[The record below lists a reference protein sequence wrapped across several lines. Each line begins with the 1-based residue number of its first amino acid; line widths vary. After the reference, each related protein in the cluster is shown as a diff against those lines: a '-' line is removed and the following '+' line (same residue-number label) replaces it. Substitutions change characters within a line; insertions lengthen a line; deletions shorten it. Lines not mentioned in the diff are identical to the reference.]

1 LFESENIEYLSSIVT
16 PGSHIL
22 DIGANIGVMSIALAK
37 MHQTATIYCFEPC
50 PLNYSLLN
58 INSAIN
64 GTNNIITFN
73 YALDIESRFVPMY
86 KNKLNYGDHRIFKPM
101 DEEPFDILAQKISAV
116 NIHHFLN
123 EALGEKY
130 PTAFELIKID
140 AQGSDFKILE
150 SCLPLIKPS
159 STILIEYEPYLLFIN
174 GTSKEQIERIL
185 DRFKIIKILHH
196 PNTVESTNK
205 NKILDDF
212 DNLKN
217 NKVQYYYELILS
229 ELQHV

>member
-1 LFESENIEYLSSIVT
+1 LFESDNIEFLRSLVT

-37 MHQTATIYCFEPC
+37 MHQTTTIYCFEPC

-58 INSAIN
+58 INSALN

-73 YALDIESRFVPMY
+73 YALDAEPRFVPMY
-86 KNKLNYGDHRIFKPM
+86 KNKLNYGDHRIFKPA

-116 NIHHFLN
+116 NIHYFLK
-123 EALGEKY
+123 EALGEKC

-159 STILIEYEPYLLFIN
+159 STILIEYSPFHLYLN

-185 DRFKIIKILHH
+185 DRFKIIRTLHH
-196 PNTVESTNK
+196 PNTIENINK
-205 NKILDDF
+205 SKILDDF
-212 DNLKN
+212 DNLKTAGS
-217 NKVQYYYELILS
+217 YELILS